1 MRFKNAKYTFVC
13 NREVREEFKA
23 LCKLCG
29 LSPSDMLQE
38 VMIEFNE
45 NTKKIAKM
53 KDVSEV
59 RSLLQEKMDF
69 ASNEIQYFEEHRNIE
84 E

>member
-23 LCKLCG
+23 LCKVCG

-45 NTKKIAKM
+45 NAKKISNM
-53 KDVSEV
+53 HDISEV
-59 RSLLQEKMDF
+59 RALLQEKMDY
-69 ASNEIQYFEEHRNIE
+69 ASNEIQQIDEHRTVE
-84 E
+84 K

>member
-13 NREVREEFKA
+13 NRDVREEFKA
-23 LCKLCG
+23 LCRVCG

-45 NTKKIAKM
+45 NAKRIAQM

-59 RSLLQEKMDF
+59 RALLQEKVDY
-69 ASNEIQYFEEHRNIE
+69 ASNEVQQIEEHRTSE
-84 E
+84 K